1 MHFDDRKISQKDTH
15 INHIKFFLLLS
26 EIKLEIDLNE
36 HLITKDEYEILINQY
51 DVRIDNIDKI

>member
-1 MHFDDRKISQKDTH
+1 MTEKISQKDTH